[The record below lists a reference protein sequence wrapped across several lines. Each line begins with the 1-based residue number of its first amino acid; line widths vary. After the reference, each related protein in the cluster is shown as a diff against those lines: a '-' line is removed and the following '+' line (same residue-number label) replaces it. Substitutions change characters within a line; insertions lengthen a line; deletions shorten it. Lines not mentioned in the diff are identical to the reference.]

1 MKRLLLLLSVCYTL
15 GSVAQESYPL
25 QAIERTS
32 FYAEPVDPPTETA
45 LPSGNIA
52 ARDGGG
58 NTVGLTT
65 GELSVSGTG
74 AAVYTVPI
82 AVPQGIKGVAPTL
95 ALTYNSQS
103 GNGIAGYGW
112 HLAGLSVISRVGSSM
127 YHNLKITEVN
137 LTETDQF
144 ALDGQRLMLKEGKH
158 GESGAVYETETFS
171 QVRIKAVGK
180 SKNAAF
186 GPDYFEVLY
195 PDGSKAY
202 YGRNHKGNRS
212 QSVLEYALSH
222 WENAQG
228 VSIEY
233 YYTIENNHMVISRI
247 EYGGKDNALHTVS
260 FKYIARNRTESAYV
274 GGVACIN
281 DKILSAI
288 TVTDNNTSYRDY
300 ELKYNINSLGYNRLN
315 SVQEKIG
322 GESHT
327 PIEFKYWDSA
337 KGFKNRNFK
346 SKVSLEG
353 VDNRNSAVV
362 PLDLDGDNH
371 TDFVMYPT
379 IGEDAYKKVY
389 LFDVFRES
397 PYQLVGGLS
406 LGYTFKDV
414 FASKFVSS
422 TGKLFNGQGFVTTHQ
437 EGDKVIFNTYA
448 KTYVSTLY
456 RYDTKEWKLP
466 TYREQGREFCDLLIQ
481 KWIENRGNIDDVYP
495 EEKSVSYND
504 LKFLSGDFNGDG
516 LTDIIAIEYPIRIE
530 VCKLDPSSFDRDRMS
545 IPICGKC
552 NYSTDYRRDVYWIDL
567 DGRKRTDYS
576 KRIGYMQQNISSD
589 DLFWTMD
596 TNGDGKTDIIHITN
610 GSLFVYEMGNN
621 QNLNLLYKYNS
632 NYIKLGIFHPIAG
645 DFNGDGR
652 IDFLLPTADKS
663 NTFAVLTNTGK
674 GFDYKL
680 RSFNFTFYAST
691 VKEEEQV
698 EDGVDHYTGDL
709 IFQYIYYYRNY
720 SLIPIDINNDGKTD
734 IIQYESTKTNFPEAK
749 SDHIRN
755 ILVFNNQTE
764 GGEYFFTAGS
774 YKELINGLPPH
785 IIFSAPDERNR
796 VMDISFFS
804 GDLIETA
811 HLQEN
816 NREDVLLRE
825 VHREDLQEKISYK
838 PMVSDIDIEN
848 DPIYRTEI
856 YSETY
861 PYVAIVNM
869 QSVRLVSKLER
880 EGITIPKTMR
890 YFGYYKAITNMEG
903 LGFLGFT
910 KIGSTNW
917 NEPYKYNNQ
926 TYTQKVMNPHLRGA
940 LMEDFSLN
948 YIVSTSSYIPT
959 DYFQKNSYQYTDAL
973 SPNKVFK
980 LQLTQ
985 QTTEDKL
992 SGLTTT
998 NNFSYDADGNL
1009 TEQRTQTDGYS
1020 QSTRVSYLPKSESPY
1035 FSGLPQQ
1042 KETTTTLSGDSFSTA
1057 ETFAYEKGLL
1067 TTHKT
1072 KGNGTG
1078 WRTTS
1083 YGYDEYG
1090 NVTEQT
1096 TTAEDGQQ
1104 RTERYTY
1111 DPSHRFVTT
1120 HTDHEG
1126 QVTKFSYNNRGLLE
1140 SETTPLGQST
1150 LYAYDLWGRPTQ
1162 TTNFL
1167 GKKTT
1172 MRYSFDGGIFKNITE
1187 NEEGTYSAES
1197 YNTLGWLLEKES
1209 NDAFNNR
1216 YAVSYEYNGI
1226 GQQVAV
1232 STPHPIGG
1240 ASQKAKR
1247 TEYDVYGRP
1256 TTITSPEGKIT
1267 RFTYDKLK
1275 TTADDGQ
1282 QQVISTRDAQ
1292 GNIVEHQDTG
1302 GTVRYTYFANGS
1314 LKTADYG
1321 GAIQKI
1327 TQDGWGRKT
1336 SLTDPSAGRY
1346 TYQYDT
1352 WGNLIEETTPKGKTT
1367 FSYAQGTDRLAE
1379 KHITGDYT
1387 DMRIR
1392 YTYNADKMLTQID
1405 NQNKDGNNDSYRYE
1419 YNGLKQMVQT
1429 TETNPQAVFTKNY
1442 TYDAFGRVQ
1451 QETTT
1456 AQTAGKRVS
1465 SAVQYRYENGELIEM
1480 KTASGATLWK
1490 LSASNEYGQPL
1501 SLYKG
1506 KTQENLQYNSHFPKA
1521 QTVQREDTPLN
1532 VLQYDFN
1539 TQRGLLNHRTYSFY
1553 NQKEEFA
1560 YDTTDR
1566 LTRWGNA
1573 THQYDER
1580 GRITEN
1586 SAMGTY
1592 EYAQHSYQQQKLNT
1606 NEAGETY
1613 LEKHPLP
1620 TVRYNSF
1627 KAPEQ
1632 IYVKDKERISYE
1644 YNAFGER
1651 SHCYYG
1657 NAEVEKAKR
1666 PLLKHY
1672 SHDGSVEIVCNK
1684 TDNSTK
1690 FVFYLGGDA
1699 YSAPAIL
1706 ISDGETSKLYYLHRD
1721 YLGSIV
1727 MLTDEDGNIAERR
1740 HFDPWGQPIK
1750 VEDGAGKVL
1759 QGLTLLDR
1767 GFTGHEHLQTVGL
1780 IHMNGRLY
1788 DPALHRF
1795 LQPDNY
1801 VQDPFNTQN
1810 FNRYGYCL
1818 NNPLLYTD
1826 QNGELF
1832 LLDDLIVGVA
1842 GFAFGYVYHGITTGD
1857 WGWNAVGAGG
1867 LGAGTALLSY
1877 YTMGGFSLAAGGSL
1891 SGGLSFAGN
1900 YMLSSTFNSFMPS
1913 FNIPISNNFSFSA
1926 SLGLGFGSGTLGL
1939 GLNTSLNYT
1948 NGDFSASLGW
1958 GIGSGSTG
1966 DYSGWGASARY
1977 KGWGLGYTRTNYSSA
1992 DNQVVGGVS
2001 LYFRDVSF
2009 RLENDFFGDGHDRFR
2024 SNAFELTVGNFT
2036 LGSNLYNNDVG
2047 EKAEIDYNGKMLNGK
2062 PNRPYKG
2069 KPMGAWKEGQTYS
2082 SPLWIGIK
2090 GAGSTIYRFG
2100 YSHPMVQD
2108 RTQNVTHKFVPW
2120 ARTQFFNRYDE
2131 FKKGFYNYT
2140 GFNNPYSLW

>member
-1 MKRLLLLLSVCYTL
+1 MKKLLLLLSVCYTL

-82 AVPQGIKGVAPTL
+82 AVPKGIKGVAPTL

-112 HLAGLSVISRVGSSM
+112 HLAGLSVISRVGSTM
-127 YHNLKITEVN
+127 YHNGKITEVN

-186 GPDYFEVLY
+186 DPDYFEVLY

-222 WENAQG
+222 WKNAQG

-300 ELKYNINSLGYNRLN
+300 ELKYNVNSLGYNRLN

-346 SKVSLEG
+346 SKVALEE
-353 VDNRNSAVV
+353 VDNQNSAIV

-466 TYREQGREFCDLLIQ
+466 TYIDQGREFCDLLIQ
-481 KWIENRGNIDDVYP
+481 KWIEKGEPARVNPR
-495 EEKSVSYND
+495 KTSVSYKD

-516 LTDIIAIEYPIRIE
+516 LTDIIAIEYPIERE
-530 VCKLDPSSFDRDRMS
+530 VCTINLPFPNQTPF
-545 IPICGKC
+545 IPTCGKC
-552 NYSTDYRRDVYWIDL
+552 NYSTDYRRGVYWIDL

-576 KRIGYMQQNISSD
+576 KQIGYMQQNISSD

-734 IIQYESTKTNFPEAK
+734 IIQYESTKTNFPQAK

-948 YIVSTSSYIPT
+948 YIVSTSSYTPT

-985 QTTEDKL
+985 QTTEDRL

-1090 NVTEQT
+1090 NVIEQT
-1096 TTAEDGQQ
+1096 ATAEDGQQ

-1111 DPSHRFVTT
+1111 DPSHRFVTA

-1126 QVTKFSYNNRGLLE
+1126 QVTKFAYNNRGLLE

-1187 NEEGTYSAES
+1187 NEEGAYSAES
-1197 YNTLGWLLEKES
+1197 YNTLGWLLEKEN

-1232 STPHPIGG
+1232 STPHSIGG
-1240 ASQKAKR
+1240 ASQKVKR

-1352 WGNLIEETTPKGKTT
+1352 WGNLTEETTPKGKTT
-1367 FSYAQGTDRLAE
+1367 FSYAQGTDRLSE

-1392 YTYNADKMLTQID
+1392 YTYNADKLLTQID

-1419 YNGLKQMVQT
+1419 YNGLKQLVQT

-1456 AQTAGKRVS
+1456 TQTAGKRVS

-1480 KTASGATLWK
+1480 KTPSGATLWK

-1501 SLYKG
+1501 SLHKG
-1506 KTQENLQYNSHFPKA
+1506 KTQENLQYNSHFPKT

-1539 TQRGLLNHRTYSFY
+1539 PQRGLLNHRTYSFY

-1592 EYAQHSYQQQKLNT
+1592 EYTRNGYQQQKLTT

-1613 LEKHPLP
+1613 LEKYPLP
-1620 TVRYNSF
+1620 TVRYNVF

-1706 ISDGETSKLYYLHRD
+1706 ISDGETQKLYYLHRD

-1750 VEDGAGKVL
+1750 VEDGSGNTLDK
-1759 QGLTLLDR
+1759 LTLLDR
-1767 GFTGHEHLQTVGL
+1767 GFTGHEHLQTIGL

-1818 NNPLLYTD
+1818 NNPLVYVD
-1826 QNGELF
+1826 ENGEFWHLIIGA
-1832 LLDDLIVGVA
+1832 IVGGVINWISNGARLDAKGLGYFAVGAVA
-1842 GFAFGYVYHGITTGD
+1842 G
-1857 WGWNAVGAGG
+1857 AVGAGIGSGVSASLAGGTFAGGFMSTSVAVSSSFINGAAIGAASG
-1867 LGAGTALLSY
+1867 LGAGFVGGFGNGLVGGQNIGQAFGSGITNGLIGMA
-1877 YTMGGFSLAAGGSL
+1877 MGGVIGGL
-1891 SGGLSFAGN
+1891 SGGIDAAIDGRRFWDGATLLDEKYLANQQLPLVKQQGKYN
-1900 YMLSSTFNSFMPS
+1900 CAPATGESTTGISQTRYRNILHGDPDINPVNLNSFNDAIK
-1913 FNIPISNNFSFSA
+1913 NITGRNVIRFNNFLPKDKLGAEYVAGMMNRGSHFYLISKSA
-1926 SLGLGFGSGTLGL
+1926 EEGITHATA
-1939 GLNTSLNYT
+1939 LNSVLLRTYQR
-1948 NGDFSASLGW
+1948 
-1958 GIGSGSTG
+1958 ISGSLYYKVIYQVM
-1966 DYSGWGASARY
+1966 DPAIGAYR
-1977 KGWGLGYTRTNYSSA
+1977 
-1992 DNQVVGGVS
+1992 
-2001 LYFRDVSF
+2001 
-2009 RLENDFFGDGHDRFR
+2009 
-2024 SNAFELTVGNFT
+2024 TVGTNSMQYIFR
-2036 LGSNLYNNDVG
+2036 
-2047 EKAEIDYNGKMLNGK
+2047 IQ
-2062 PNRPYKG
+2062 PRP
-2069 KPMGAWKEGQTYS
+2069 
-2082 SPLWIGIK
+2082 
-2090 GAGSTIYRFG
+2090 
-2100 YSHPMVQD
+2100 
-2108 RTQNVTHKFVPW
+2108 
-2120 ARTQFFNRYDE
+2120 
-2131 FKKGFYNYT
+2131 
-2140 GFNNPYSLW
+2140 

>member
-1 MKRLLLLLSVCYTL
+1 MKKLLLLLSVCYTL

-112 HLAGLSVISRVGSSM
+112 HLAGLSVISRVGSTM
-127 YHNLKITEVN
+127 YHNGKITEVN

-144 ALDGQRLMLKEGKH
+144 ALDGQRLMLKEGVYGKA
-158 GESGAVYETETFS
+158 GATYQTEVFS
-171 QVRIKAVGK
+171 DLKIKQLSEGATMG
-180 SKNAAF
+180 
-186 GPDYFEVLY
+186 FEVLY

-202 YGRNHKGNRS
+202 YGKENNS
-212 QSVLEYALSH
+212 QSPMEYAISS

-228 VSIEY
+228 VRIEY
-233 YYTIENNHMVISRI
+233 FYTIENNSLRIKHI
-247 EYGGKDNALHTVS
+247 EYGNNAKIE
-260 FKYIARNRTESAYV
+260 FNYDDRTRPEVAYV
-274 GGVACIN
+274 GGLKFIN
-281 DKILSAI
+281 GKILSTI
-288 TVTDNNTSYRDY
+288 NVTDNNILYRNY
-300 ELKYNINSLGYNRLN
+300 ELKYNTTSLHYDRLAFITESLNGEKYAPLAFVYTVSSKDFPEISSSYNTTNLGNIINTTWN
-315 SVQEKIG
+315 
-322 GESHT
+322 
-327 PIEFKYWDSA
+327 
-337 KGFKNRNFK
+337 
-346 SKVSLEG
+346 
-353 VDNRNSAVV
+353 VV
-362 PLDLDGDNH
+362 TLDLNGDNYSDFITYH
-371 TDFVMYPT
+371 TT
-379 IGEDAYKKVY
+379 GTDAYKK
-389 LFDVFRES
+389 LFFFDDFRKNN
-397 PYQLVGGLS
+397 
-406 LGYTFKDV
+406 T
-414 FASKFVSS
+414 
-422 TGKLFNGQGFVTTHQ
+422 TINGQEAYIPQFGELFPAQLLTESGSLHNGQDFITTQ
-437 EGDKVIFNTYA
+437 QTLDKVIF
-448 KTYVSTLY
+448 KIY
-456 RYDTKEWKLP
+456 RYKKEEKKISFLFSKEWELP
-466 TYREQGREFCDLLIQ
+466 TYWNEEQFCDNFNRLRPNIPPTKKDLIN
-481 KWIENRGNIDDVYP
+481 KENKIV
-495 EEKSVSYND
+495 
-504 LKFLSGDFNGDG
+504 SGDFNGDG
-516 LTDIIAIEYPIRIE
+516 LTDIIVIEHPIKLCTSRIE
-530 VCKLDPSSFDRDRMS
+530 RKPGWDGPLCT
-545 IPICGKC
+545 C
-552 NYSTDYRRDVYWIDL
+552 NYDEVMGGIYWIDI
-567 DGRKRTDYS
+567 DKTKNDYIKRVGQLYIP
-576 KRIGYMQQNISSD
+576 KSD
-589 DLFWTMD
+589 LVWTAD
-596 TNGDGKTDIIHITN
+596 TNGNGKTDLIFIVKGGI
-610 GSLFVYEMGNN
+610 FVYEMNDSY
-621 QNLNLLYKYNS
+621 QLQLLYKHRSTN
-632 NYIKLGIFHPIAG
+632 IFTDTQRPIMG
-645 DFNGDGR
+645 DFNGDGK
-652 IDFLLPTADKS
+652 IDFLLPTADESSVFEILYNK
-663 NTFAVLTNTGK
+663 GK
-674 GFDYKL
+674 GDF
-680 RSFNFTFYAST
+680 FEST
-691 VKEEEQV
+691 VK
-698 EDGVDHYTGDL
+698 DIGITFRKSITINRGKYLLHY
-709 IFQYIYYYRNY
+709 NY
-720 SLIPIDINNDGKTD
+720 TYIPIDINNDGKTD
-734 IIQYESTKTNFPEAK
+734 IVEYYSELDQDYGGFFDNDRSITLYTNQQNKQHFYFDKSQTKQLGESR
-749 SDHIRN
+749 H
-755 ILVFNNQTE
+755 
-764 GGEYFFTAGS
+764 S
-774 YKELINGLPPH
+774 YL
-785 IIFSAPDERNR
+785 IFSNIDERNR
-796 VMDISFFS
+796 VMDISLFS
-804 GDLIETA
+804 TNRIETFQ
-811 HLQEN
+811 LQEN
-816 NREDVLLRE
+816 NREDMLLRKIHKGGIKE
-825 VHREDLQEKISYK
+825 VISYQ
-838 PMVSDIDIEN
+838 PIASSFLN
-848 DPIYRTEI
+848 DQYLPSVYITKKE
-856 YSETY
+856 SETY
-861 PYVAIVNM
+861 PFLAITNMRSVN
-869 QSVRLVSKLER
+869 LVSKLER
-880 EGITIPKTMR
+880 RGIVKKAER
-890 YFGYYKAITNMEG
+890 YFSYSNAITHLGG
-903 LGFLGFT
+903 LGFLGFSEI
-910 KIGSTNW
+910 KSTDWINKDA
-917 NEPYKYNNQ
+917 ERILFSYKE
-926 TYTQKVMNPHLRGA
+926 MNPHLRGA
-940 LMEDFSLN
+940 ILREYIKESRDF
-948 YIVSTSSYIPT
+948 IT
-959 DYFQKNSYQYTDAL
+959 DKDSNNIQTTTYQYTDDL

-985 QTTEDKL
+985 QTTEDKI

-1042 KETTTTLSGDSFSTA
+1042 KETTTTLAGDSFSTA

-1090 NVTEQT
+1090 NVIEQT
-1096 TTAEDGQQ
+1096 ATAEDGQQ

-1209 NDAFNNR
+1209 NDAFNNH
-1216 YAVSYEYNGI
+1216 YAVSYEYDGI
-1226 GQQVAV
+1226 GQLMSV
-1232 STPHPIGG
+1232 SAPHPTGG
-1240 ASQKAKR
+1240 AYQKVKR
-1247 TEYDVYGRP
+1247 TEYDAYGRP

-1292 GNIVEHQDTG
+1292 GNIIEHQDNG

-1352 WGNLIEETTPKGKTT
+1352 WGNLTEETTPKGKTT
-1367 FSYAQGTDRLAE
+1367 FSYAQGSDRLTE

-1387 DMRIR
+1387 DMHIR
-1392 YTYNADKMLTQID
+1392 YTYNADKLLSQID

-1419 YNGLKQMVQT
+1419 YNGLKQLVQT

-1480 KTASGATLWK
+1480 KTPSGATLWK

-1501 SLYKG
+1501 SLHKG
-1506 KTQENLQYNSHFPKA
+1506 KTKELLDYNTHFPKT

-1573 THQYDER
+1573 SHQYDER

-1586 SAMGTY
+1586 STMGTY
-1592 EYAQHSYQQQKLNT
+1592 EYAQHSYQQQKLTT
-1606 NEAGETY
+1606 NEAGETH
-1613 LEKHPLP
+1613 LEKYPLP
-1620 TVRYNSF
+1620 TVRYNAF

-1644 YNAFGER
+1644 YNVFGER

-1672 SHDGSVEIVCNK
+1672 NHDGSVEIVCNK

-1706 ISDGETSKLYYLHRD
+1706 ISDGETQKLYYLHRD

-1727 MLTDEDGNIAERR
+1727 MLTDEDGNIAEHR
-1740 HFDPWGQPIK
+1740 HFDPWGQVVK

-1795 LQPDNY
+1795 LQPDNF

-1818 NNPLLYTD
+1818 NNPLAYVD
-1826 QNGELF
+1826 KNGEFFWAAVVIGAIIGASSYAMSATFHNSWSWKDFGLSV
-1832 LLDDLIVGVA
+1832 LGGAVGGAITGALGSTAVLTA
-1842 GFAFGYVYHGITTGD
+1842 ESIANGIATGAVSSMLPSVNFPIGDWNISLSMAVAFGNASGIGANFAVGYNDGNWGFSAGVGIMAYNNYYGFGKNAIEVRNSIMASWDDGTTG
-1857 WGWNAVGAGG
+1857 V
-1867 LGAGTALLSY
+1867 
-1877 YTMGGFSLAAGGSL
+1877 
-1891 SGGLSFAGN
+1891 
-1900 YMLSSTFNSFMPS
+1900 
-1913 FNIPISNNFSFSA
+1913 
-1926 SLGLGFGSGTLGL
+1926 SLG
-1939 GLNTSLNYT
+1939 T
-1948 NGDFSASLGW
+1948 NAWSGDFSQRTGMIGFRSGDFRMMYENDGGAGIKHLRLGDRGDSYRTAALNVSVGEFSAGFNLFTGYRDLQYEKDHGLSDSNGHFPRVEGKTSFGRKYPRGFVVETGESYRLGSL
-1958 GIGSGSTG
+1958 T
-1966 DYSGWGASARY
+1966 
-1977 KGWGLGYTRTNYSSA
+1977 LGYGNYHIGVNSEKVRHAIQDRAIHGIIKDAGFTNCSWKW
-1992 DNQVVGGVS
+1992 DN
-2001 LYFRDVSF
+2001 YFQ
-2009 RLENDFFGDGHDRFR
+2009 
-2024 SNAFELTVGNFT
+2024 
-2036 LGSNLYNNDVG
+2036 Y
-2047 EKAEIDYNGKMLNGK
+2047 
-2062 PNRPYKG
+2062 
-2069 KPMGAWKEGQTYS
+2069 
-2082 SPLWIGIK
+2082 
-2090 GAGSTIYRFG
+2090 
-2100 YSHPMVQD
+2100 
-2108 RTQNVTHKFVPW
+2108 RTQN
-2120 ARTQFFNRYDE
+2120 
-2131 FKKGFYNYT
+2131 GFT
-2140 GFNNPYSLW
+2140 SW